1 MEALIMRNFNLA
13 VLEGR
18 LVSDPETR
26 QTQNGTTLCTFSI
39 ASNYS
44 YYREDELQE
53 EVYFLDVTAWTKLAE
68 LCGEYLKKGSRVL
81 VNGRIRQR
89 KWQDEEGATH
99 SRISIVAQQVQF
111 LDFPEGDGQKEG
123 RDYIKEEDLKDKVA
137 ISDDSPPF

>member
-1 MEALIMRNFNLA
+1 MRNFNLA

-68 LCGEYLKKGSRVL
+68 HCGEYLKKGSRVL

-99 SRISIVAQQVQF
+99 SRISIVANQVQF
-111 LDFPEGDGQKEG
+111 LDFQENSKQKDDQ
-123 RDYIKEEDLKDKVA
+123 DYEEDEEKKFKEEVL
-137 ISDDSPPF
+137 ISDDNPPF

>member
-1 MEALIMRNFNLA
+1 MRNFNLA

-18 LVSDPETR
+18 LVSDPEIR

-39 ASNYS
+39 ACNYS
-44 YYREDELQE
+44 YYKEDELQE

-68 LCGEYLKKGSRVL
+68 HCGEYLKKGNRVL

-99 SRISIVAQQVQF
+99 SRISIVANQVQF
-111 LDFPEGDGQKEG
+111 LDFPDSSKQKDDQ
-123 RDYIKEEDLKDKVA
+123 DYEEEENFKEEVSV
-137 ISDDSPPF
+137 SDDNPPF